1 MTRTELNDFIQKSIS
16 EQGSASSISLTQLVL
31 ELVKHIPSA
40 VHISEEKTVE
50 DNKTTYKIT
59 DSQEEINVI
68 IDAVIENEVSSICMH
83 DKGVTL
89 HFTHIEVADNLVT
102 CYLTT
107 FDGNY
112 TLLLSKEEGLSEL
125 SHVKTTV

>member
-68 IDAVIENEVSSICMH
+68 IDAVIGNEISSICMH

-89 HFTHIEVADNLVT
+89 HFTHIEVADNLIT

-112 TLLLSKEEGLSEL
+112 TLLLSKEKDFSEL